1 MCQIIIKPKG
11 KLLSIENLDIA
22 QEKNKDGQ
30 GVMWYNE
37 DEKKMYYYKTLDY
50 VAFKDIIINHVKEH
64 TAVVH
69 LRWASKGEVTAE
81 NLHPFKTSHGAM
93 LCHNGTLSSWGND
106 TISDTQEFAETFR
119 RLNIDWEADAT
130 KTLISHIIGTAYNK
144 IVVMK
149 PNGHVIIFN
158 ENLFIEEDGILYS
171 NTSHHKPVVTY
182 TPPTT
187 ASNVYSRSYYAERF
201 KDKTYKRY
209 NDFNDVDDYELE
221 KYLPTIEDKVKVF
234 VYGTLKSGHMNN
246 VLLTG
251 ASFLG
256 KATAVARWAM
266 VDNLGGSTYPYVLG
280 KHYNGNFI
288 VGEVYE
294 VDSDTKEVLDILEG
308 VPSHYMEDEIYVQYA
323 DGRTDKAIIYTLAST
338 TTKPSL
344 VYGYNTSKFIEEWK

>member
-11 KLLSIENLDIA
+11 KLLSIKNLDIA
-22 QEKNKDGQ
+22 QAKNKDGQ

-37 DEKKMYYYKTLDY
+37 DEKKMYWFKTLDY
-50 VAFKDIIINHVKEH
+50 AQFKDIIINQVKEH

-69 LRWASKGEVTAE
+69 LRWASKGGITTE

-119 RLNIDWEADAT
+119 RLDIDWEADAT

-158 ENLFIEEDGILYS
+158 KNLFIEEDGILYS
-171 NTSHHKPVVTY
+171 NTSHHKPVVY
-182 TPPTT
+182 TPP
-187 ASNVYSRSYYAERF
+187 VYSHTKKF
-201 KDKTYKRY
+201 KDKTYPY
-209 NDFNDVDDYELE
+209 NTHSSLYDDDYEYE
-221 KYLPTIEDKVKVF
+221 KYLPATTDKVKVF
-234 VYGTLKSGHMNN
+234 IYGTLKSGHMDNE
-246 VLLTG
+246 LLAG

-256 KATAVARWAM
+256 KATSITRWAM
-266 VDNLGGSTYPYVLG
+266 LYNLEGSAYPYVLG
-280 KHYNGNFI
+280 KHYNGHFI

-323 DGRTDKAIIYTLAST
+323 DGRTDKAVIYTLATT

-344 VYGYNTSKFIEEWK
+344 VYGYDKDKFIEEWK

>member
-93 LCHNGTLSSWGND
+93 LCHNGTLTSWGND
-106 TISDTQEFAETFR
+106 KVSDTQEFAETFR
-119 RLNIDWEADAT
+119 KLNIDLEAPAT
-130 KTLISHIIGTAYNK
+130 KTLVSHIIGTAYNK

-149 PNGHVIIFN
+149 PNGHVVIFN

-171 NTSHHKPVVTY
+171 NTSHHKPVALPIY
-182 TPPTT
+182 D
-187 ASNVYSRSYYAERF
+187 YKQSYHYKRF
-201 KDKTYKRY
+201 KDY
-209 NDFNDVDDYELE
+209 NDDYDFYQ
-221 KYLPTIEDKVKVF
+221 KPVINVKEDRVKVF
-234 VYGTLKSGHMNN
+234 VYGTLKSGKSNN
-246 VLLTG
+246 SLLDG
-251 ASFLG
+251 ATFLG
-256 KATAVARWAM
+256 KATSVARWAM
-266 VDNLGGSTYPYVLG
+266 VDSGYYPYVLG
-280 KHYNGNFI
+280 KYFGGSFI

-294 VDSDTKEVLDILEG
+294 VDEGTKEVLDILEG
-308 VPSHYMEDEIYVQYA
+308 VPHHYMEDSIYVQYA
-323 DGRTDKAIIYTLAST
+323 DGTTEKCIIYTKTET

-344 VYGYNTSKFIEEWK
+344 INMYDKSKFIEEW